1 MEESL
6 ADLAIK
12 SLQETANRLI
22 AEQNQSKATIYK
34 AETTTKLGAC
44 TLLFIA

>member
-6 ADLAIK
+6 ADMAIK

-22 AEQNQSKATIYK
+22 AEQNQNRAAIFKT
-34 AETTTKLGAC
+34 ETTAKTGSGKKN
-44 TLLFIA
+44 

>member
-22 AEQNQSKATIYK
+22 AEQAQSKATIFK
-34 AETTTKLGAC
+34 AEATAKQSTC
-44 TLLFIA
+44 MF